1 MFSVSRWLEEH
12 EKNVAVVHCKAGKGR
27 TGLMIC
33 AYLLHRCVNNRTMHG
48 WGIEDVKISIIE
60 FIYFSRV
67 KSTAQEVLEYYAS
80 IRTSDSKGVTIPSQ
94 RRYVDYCTVPYC
106 TVLYCTVL
114 YCRYVDYYATMISD
128 TLQYNPVKMY
138 LTSIVI
144 DPLPQLGRGQQEGFI
159 QVSRNQEHSV
169 TISPTPQ
176 DIIKFN

>member
-1 MFSVSRWLEEH
+1 MF
-12 EKNVAVVHCKAGKGR
+12 
-27 TGLMIC
+27 T
-33 AYLLHRCVNNRTMHG
+33 
-48 WGIEDVKISIIE
+48 
-60 FIYFSRV
+60 YFSRV

-106 TVLYCTVL
+106 TVLYCTDVL

-159 QVSRNQEHSV
+159 QVSNFILFPRQKTYSN
-169 TISPTPQ
+169 
-176 DIIKFN
+176 

>member
-1 MFSVSRWLEEH
+1 MF
-12 EKNVAVVHCKAGKGR
+12 
-27 TGLMIC
+27 IC
-33 AYLLHRCVNNRTMHG
+33 
-48 WGIEDVKISIIE
+48 
-60 FIYFSRV
+60 FSRV

-94 RRYVDYCTVPYC
+94 RRYVDYCTVLYC
-106 TVLYCTVL
+106 TVLYYTDVL

-159 QVSRNQEHSV
+159 QVSNFILFPRHKTYSN
-169 TISPTPQ
+169 
-176 DIIKFN
+176 